1 MAKREF
7 IDKTHLLAEIKKL
20 QKSLWYNCGENDM
33 VVDMVVARAFYNERR
48 EAVEVVRD
56 LCVND
61 EPVITEQEI
70 VKPYLEKIKKLLKET
85 YLEVSN
91 IDLDTKTIGD
101 TQSLS
106 CSKFRNSMISKIDN
120 LLIK

>member
-7 IDKTHLLAEIKKL
+7 ITIE
-20 QKSLWYNCGENDM
+20 
-33 VVDMVVARAFYNERR
+33 
-48 EAVEVVRD
+48 EALSHPFANGKYDHEHANMD
-56 LCVND
+56 FILGH
-61 EPVITEQEI
+61 ESYKEWLETLPVFTEQDI

-101 TQSLS
+101 TQSLP